1 MTMDKY
7 PKIQSIFKRDE
18 KTFKFIEGQYS
29 LPEFELLKDIDWV
42 WTEKVDGTN
51 IRIKWTK
58 GNRVMFGGR
67 TDNASIPT
75 FLIAKLQELF
85 PQEIFEKN
93 ITKTDTLCLF
103 GEGYGAKIQKGGGK
117 YNPNGVDFVLFDV
130 KVDDWWLKREDVC
143 EIADYLN
150 IKTVP
155 IIKIGTLQQ
164 SIEFAK
170 SGYKSNW
177 GDFEAEG
184 IVLKPKIDL
193 FNRKG
198 NRIITKVKHKDF

>member
-1 MTMDKY
+1 MDKY

-58 GNRVMFGGR
+58 GNQVMFGGR
-67 TDNASIPT
+67 TDNTSIPT

-130 KVDDWWLKREDVC
+130 KVDNWWLKREDVC

>member
-58 GNRVMFGGR
+58 GNQVMFGGR
-67 TDNASIPT
+67 TDNTSIPT